1 MRLVPSVWGETF
13 CNYVME
19 KKIYQLL
26 VVVSLS
32 EEPHTSGTALQT
44 RVYMSVCLLAA
55 IHHKF

>member
-44 RVYMSVCLLAA
+44 RVCMSVCLLAA